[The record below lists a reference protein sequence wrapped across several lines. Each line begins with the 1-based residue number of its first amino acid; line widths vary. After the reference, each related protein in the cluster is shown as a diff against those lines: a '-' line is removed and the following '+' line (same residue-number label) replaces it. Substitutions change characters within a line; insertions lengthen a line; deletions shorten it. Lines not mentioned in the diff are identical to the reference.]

1 MWYLHLADHT
11 WLVFTVQWTSF
22 PSRPKPMFQS
32 EAKCEAIHMTMVFNQ
47 ERMSYVLSCFY
58 SYTNKTHFHKEGS
71 VVSLVTK
78 VRVFVPVTRKW
89 PIRHLYR
96 SLNTPCLPP
105 PHPPLPLFNSR
116 PKRNWKQ
123 CLCKILAGKQGA
135 FWEMCNWRNKLPFS
149 FNIILTPLMFN
160 EVDVKVIIS
169 LCCFV

>member
-1 MWYLHLADHT
+1 
-11 WLVFTVQWTSF
+11 
-22 PSRPKPMFQS
+22 MFQS

-78 VRVFVPVTRKW
+78 VRLFVPVTRKW

-105 PHPPLPLFNSR
+105 PPHPPSPYLTAVQREIENNACAKFWQANKVHFGRCATGEINSPFRLTLFLLP
-116 PKRNWKQ
+116 
-123 CLCKILAGKQGA
+123 
-135 FWEMCNWRNKLPFS
+135 
-149 FNIILTPLMFN
+149 
-160 EVDVKVIIS
+160 
-169 LCCFV
+169 